1 MRLVYRKRIFGAL
14 RALIIPVAIVFL
26 STVGFAQD
34 RATPR
39 EKQLVKRLLSK
50 NLSDGA
56 PERVQLLLALKEL
69 AEKGQ
74 IADDRTLSVLADN
87 ITVRNE
93 AATGDVKVNGMPGI
107 VLKGV
112 GHPRGPDDIY
122 PAVAVLV
129 RVGKRAL
136 PQTIRLIEQNDER
149 SIASNNGVFM
159 LFSYFSEDP
168 AAAMNF
174 LNEATSRASTVEAKN
189 RLQKAATYFKPVP
202 RE

>member
-1 MRLVYRKRIFGAL
+1 M
-14 RALIIPVAIVFL
+14 IPAAIVFL
-26 STVGFAQD
+26 SAVGFAQD

-74 IADDRTLSVLADN
+74 IVDDRTLIVLADN

-93 AATGDVKVNGMPGI
+93 AATGDVKVDSMPGI

-122 PAVAVLV
+122 PAVAALV
-129 RVGKRAL
+129 SIGKRVL
-136 PQTIRLIEQNDER
+136 PQTIRLIEENDQE
-149 SIASNNGVFM
+149 SIASGHAVYI
-159 LFSYFSEDP
+159 LLLYFKEDP
-168 AAAMNF
+168 TAAINF
-174 LNEATSRASTVEAKN
+174 LNEATSKASTVEAKN
-189 RLQKAATYFKPVP
+189 RLRKAATYFKPAP

>member
-1 MRLVYRKRIFGAL
+1 MISA
-14 RALIIPVAIVFL
+14 AIVFL
-26 STVGFAQD
+26 STAGFAQD
-34 RATPR
+34 RATPQ
-39 EKQLVKRLLSK
+39 EKELVKRLLSK
-50 NLSDGA
+50 KLSDGA

-74 IADDRTLSVLADN
+74 IADDRTFIVLADN

-93 AATGDVKVNGMPGI
+93 AATGDVKVDSMPGI

-112 GHPRGPDDIY
+112 GHPRGPDEIY
-122 PAVAVLV
+122 PAVAALV

-149 SIASNNGVFM
+149 SIASNNGIFM
-159 LFSYFSEDP
+159 LYSYFREDP
-168 AAAMNF
+168 VAVIDF
-174 LNEATSRASTVEAKN
+174 LNEAASKASTVEAKN
-189 RLQKAATYFKPVP
+189 RLRKAATYFKPAP

>member
-14 RALIIPVAIVFL
+14 GALIIPVAIVFL
-26 STVGFAQD
+26 SAVGFAQD

-39 EKQLVKRLLSK
+39 EKHLVKRLLSK

-74 IADDRTLSVLADN
+74 IVDDRTLIVLADN
-87 ITVRNE
+87 ITVLDE
-93 AATGDVKVNGMPGI
+93 AATGDVKFDSMPGL
-107 VLKGV
+107 VVKGV
-112 GHPRGPDDIY
+112 GHPRGPDEIY
-122 PAVAVLV
+122 PAVAALV

-149 SIASNNGVFM
+149 SIASNNGIFM
-159 LFSYFSEDP
+159 LYSYFREDP
-168 AAAMNF
+168 VAVIDF
-174 LNEATSRASTVEAKN
+174 LNEAASKASTVEAKN
-189 RLQKAATYFKPVP
+189 RLRKAATYFKPAP